1 MKIEYPS
8 DLIEFILAGILIE
21 ASILLIIPDLKIEG
35 NLFWS
40 LVLIS
45 GAYLCGLGFNSI
57 ATLYFSKFIAQ
68 KIQKRKLLKNK
79 PYIDLA
85 QTDIEKIFGIR
96 ISDNIGDLRKIN
108 SLMHNF
114 VVRKSEHYKANHNY
128 QMRLYRMSRTA
139 FMIVVYWIFFMII
152 GGFNLIPNTVIS
164 SLLETHCIVFW
175 FLIIILIFFAISL
188 HLAAMHRISYI
199 SGESFS
205 HFISLLKMNDYCD
218 NDKKE

>member
-8 DLIEFILAGILIE
+8 NLIEFILAGILIE
-21 ASILLIIPDLKIEG
+21 ASILLVIPGINIEG

-68 KIQKRKLLKNK
+68 RIQKRKLLKNK
-79 PYIDLA
+79 RYIDLA
-85 QTDIEKIFGIR
+85 QNDIEKIFGIKVNE
-96 ISDNIGDLRKIN
+96 SVEDLTKMN

-139 FMIVVYWIFFMII
+139 FMIVVYWIVFMII
-152 GGFNLIPNTVIS
+152 GGLNLIPNTTI
-164 SLLETHCIVFW
+164 SLLYETHCIVFW
-175 FLIIILIFFAISL
+175 FLILILIFFAISL

-205 HFISLLKMNDYCD
+205 HFISILKMNDYSD
-218 NDKKE
+218 NEKKK